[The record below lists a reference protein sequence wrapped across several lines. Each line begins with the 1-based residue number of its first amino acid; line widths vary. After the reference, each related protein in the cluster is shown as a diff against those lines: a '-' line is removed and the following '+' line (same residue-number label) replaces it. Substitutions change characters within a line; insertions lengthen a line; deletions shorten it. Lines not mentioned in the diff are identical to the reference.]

1 MTNKYIINT
10 QVQGPKIRKEIY
22 GQFAEHLG
30 RCIYEGIWVGTDSQI
45 EHKNG
50 IRQDV
55 VEALKNLS
63 IPVLRWPGGCF
74 ADEYHW
80 MDGIG
85 PAENRKKIVNTHW
98 GGITENNHFGTHEFF
113 ELVEQLGTQAYV
125 NGNVG
130 SGTVREMSEW
140 VEYMTMDG
148 ESPMADLRRAN
159 GRDKPWRVEYFGVGN
174 ESWGCGGHMTPEYYS
189 ELYRRYQT
197 YVRRYGEEK
206 IYKIAC
212 GPNIDDYHWMETL
225 MQKATPFMDGISLHH
240 YALADE
246 WLNKRPATGFP
257 VAEWYSLI
265 KSAQKMD
272 ELITKH
278 SEIMDKYDPDKRV
291 GLIVDEWGSW
301 LKVEEDTNPGFLYQ
315 QNTIRDAMVASITL
329 DIFHKHADRVHMA
342 NIAQMINVLQSMI
355 LTQDDQMILT
365 PTYHVFELYK
375 NHQDANL
382 IDIHGSKHD
391 FVSQT
396 ASVKDNQL
404 TISITNYHHEDEVNL
419 NYDLFDTFEVIDASY
434 ITGSELDTHNTFEN
448 PNAITKLKLTEY
460 SIDGTKLNLMLPSKS
475 ICTFTIKLS

>member
-1 MTNKYIINT
+1 MKSRYLINSKEN
-10 QVQGPKIRKEIY
+10 GPTISRHIY

-30 RCIYEGIWVGTDSQI
+30 RCIYEGIWVGEDSSINQ
-45 EHKNG
+45 KNG

-55 VEALKNLS
+55 VNALRDLS

-80 MDGIG
+80 KDGIG
-85 PAENRKKIVNTHW
+85 PKQQRKKIVNTHW
-98 GGITENNHFGTHEFF
+98 GGLVENNHFGTHEFF
-113 ELVEQLGTQAYV
+113 ELVKQLNTEAYV

-130 SGTVREMSEW
+130 SGSVQEMSEW
-140 VEYMTMDG
+140 VEYITFDG
-148 ESPMADLRRAN
+148 ESPMADLRREH
-159 GRDKPWRVEYFGVGN
+159 GQDKPWKLDYFGVGN
-174 ESWGCGGHMTPEYYS
+174 ESWGCGGNMTPEYYA
-189 ELYRRYQT
+189 EKYRQYQT
-197 YVRRYGEEK
+197 YVRQYSDHK
-206 IYKIAC
+206 VYKIAC

-225 MQKATPFMDGISLHH
+225 MKKAAPYMDGISLHH

-257 VAEWYSLI
+257 VNEWYSLI

-278 SEIMDKYDPDKRV
+278 SEIMDKYDPKKRI

-329 DIFHKHADRVHMA
+329 NIFHKHADRVHMA

-355 LTQDDQMILT
+355 LTDKEKMILT

-375 NHQDANL
+375 NHHDATSLEVHGTQDEY
-382 IDIHGSKHD
+382 IT
-391 FVSQT
+391 QT
-396 ASVKDNQL
+396 ASIKNDKVTLSVCNF
-404 TISITNYHHEDEVNL
+404 HHEDNKEL
-419 NYDLFDTFEVIDASY
+419 EYIFDEEIVSIEAHFISGETMDA
-434 ITGSELDTHNTFEN
+434 HNTFEN
-448 PNAITKLKLTEY
+448 PEVVQKAVFKDY
-460 SIDGTKLNLMLPSKS
+460 RIDGNKLSINLPSKS
-475 ICTFTIKLS
+475 VCTIEIK